1 MVSVYSGAV
10 GLVQLILNPRA
21 VCATR
26 FGASGFS
33 GPGSLWPER
42 EFFVVSSLPR
52 FEAVKIFIIERHF
65 TRGIPA
71 FGRLRQCALNVPV
84 TEKHRKCA
92 PIPPYKIPRN
102 NGVGVEWNR
111 CAPSAFVSRT
121 ALPHTVFH
129 AYKGTGN
136 LGTYLIVPIRIRPN
150 ARCLFSPHRSPRRP
164 KARGCVTRS
173 MRGVAAFMSKM
184 AYMTP
189 SG

>member
-1 MVSVYSGAV
+1 MNCKIRWNGA
-10 GLVQLILNPRA
+10 LVQLILNPQA

-71 FGRLRQCALNVPV
+71 FGRLRQCALNVSV

-102 NGVGVEWNR
+102 NGVGVGWNR

-121 ALPHTVFH
+121 ALPHTGVACRRQEFH

-136 LGTYLIVPIRIRPN
+136 LGAAVLGLYPHLRSCLEICNLPQWRPN
-150 ARCLFSPHRSPRRP
+150 GSC
-164 KARGCVTRS
+164 CV
-173 MRGVAAFMSKM
+173 
-184 AYMTP
+184 
-189 SG
+189 